1 MCPCRARTR
10 KHKRAP
16 TDLHVFVCVCVGN
29 RLRGGSTRGL
39 QLSKPRDRGATGLW
53 GEQTQRLPL
62 VIMNEAALDRR
73 GGGGRAA
80 QDDDLKGIVAGWYPT
95 CHSRARR
102 GTEEEHGLIL
112 VGVGLRGPG
121 FVEPRLEAT
130 TSGANKAA
138 DWQSFEA
145 GRRRLGWQ
153 REPQLSRTGA
163 QASRSQWAE
172 AAARA
177 LSCSTSS
184 RAARPADQWTLARLR
199 GSHNAVRLF
208 TGPCTPTRGSLHKAH
223 SGQAAPPGPC

>member
-1 MCPCRARTR
+1 MCVR
-10 KHKRAP
+10 
-16 TDLHVFVCVCVGN
+16 N

-121 FVEPRLEAT
+121 FVEPRLEAS

-153 REPQLSRTGA
+153 RERGTSQSISMGGGGCTGSVLLHIIKSCSACRPVDAGTSAWQSQRCAPIYWALYAHPRLTA
-163 QASRSQWAE
+163 QGPLWAGSASRS
-172 AAARA
+172 
-177 LSCSTSS
+177 LLKVKLIFSCCGAGVWS
-184 RAARPADQWTLARLR
+184 RTA
-199 GSHNAVRLF
+199 
-208 TGPCTPTRGSLHKAH
+208 
-223 SGQAAPPGPC
+223 